1 MIGRAAKVFDVA
13 VVEPFG
19 QVTGDVAGTVVGQE
33 PWSFGL
39 IKAAG
44 PQSQVKGGGD
54 IFRPVMVAASGMAF
68 AFGASPR
75 SWATRESEGD
85 VECPAAWQTA
95 TSYSASVISRQG
107 TVNL

>member
-13 VVEPFG
+13 VVEPLG

-54 IFRPVMVAASGMAF
+54 IFRPHA
-68 AFGASPR
+68 
-75 SWATRESEGD
+75 GD
-85 VECPAAWQTA
+85 GCGLGDGFCL
-95 TSYSASVISRQG
+95 RR
-107 TVNL
+107 